1 VGTKTAEEVERYLD
15 VFFKQMDTL
24 ADYEKIKRNL
34 ERAESMHSFKKQAP
48 LLIA

>member
-1 VGTKTAEEVERYLD
+1 MGTKTAEEVERYLD